1 MSELRFLSPVIEA
14 RLSGDQPSKK
24 LEFTNYFQCEFAPAL
39 ESWEQRESTF
49 AFLEH
54 TNSPQDIQKALELTR
69 LLRQSDAIINEITVL
84 NRSRENELKQA
95 IDPSLFLSAQS
106 LEELIFIETL
116 YDERLSAQVSS
127 LLGITE
133 HTLLKNTI
141 SVLHK
146 YMQEFTQAYRDRV
159 IALEVQND
167 QDSWL
172 AYPCVSCKINKW
184 SQHLDSHSFDF
195 MEISDPLVD
204 RLLDQVYNEWS
215 ELWQVQ
221 TWADS
226 INYQGES
233 AHEESHVQVWQ
244 ELFEP
249 FILELATEGIRQL
262 RDDDLIED
270 LNTCF
275 TSLID
280 AKRPKDQRIGSIWFD
295 EDSPKNIT
303 VMFLTR
309 DGKLLAQRDVIWDPQ
324 NADSI
329 LEAFEIINIRILT
342 YPEGLE
348 QRFPKAFERLKSCYQ
363 LHPVSSVV
371 LDPVP
376 HPLSLSD
383 NAQKALRIGQ
393 RFVAPLR
400 FWARTDLVELMKCFT
415 TPKIIDCLA
424 ESKRLDALQDRLQDS
439 CAERWLML
447 RQKRYSR
454 KGRKH
459 NKPKVALTSSKD
471 SALPKNPQAELKHSQ
486 REKQEKQE
494 RVSKREIS
502 ENLAKGD
509 CIDVEILSVEGYKAK
524 VSLVENGL
532 LATLRFKRQEQLK
545 VNQIVNAVVVA
556 IDPKSKEIKLNLK
569 QAKHKKH
576 KSTKKH
582 SDQTTLNRLNKLF
595 AAN

>member
-1 MSELRFLSPVIEA
+1 MSELRFLSPIIEA
-14 RLSGDQPSKK
+14 RLSDDLPSKE
-24 LEFTNYFQCEFAPAL
+24 LEFTNYFQCEFVPAL

-54 TNSPQDIQKALELTR
+54 TSSPQDIQKALELTR
-69 LLRQSDAIINEITVL
+69 LLRQSDAIINEIKVL
-84 NRSRENELKQA
+84 NRSRENEHKQT

-116 YDERLSAQVSS
+116 HDERLITQVSS

-133 HTLLKNTI
+133 NTLLKDTI
-141 SVLHK
+141 SILHK
-146 YMQEFTQAYRDRV
+146 YMKDFTQAYRARV
-159 IALEVQND
+159 VDLEVQND

-172 AYPCVSCKINKW
+172 AYPCISCKINKW
-184 SQHLDSHSFDF
+184 SQHLDSSSFDF

-204 RLLDQVYNEWS
+204 HLLDQVYNEWS
-215 ELWQVQ
+215 ELWQVE
-221 TWADS
+221 TWKNS
-226 INYQGES
+226 IHYQGENTD
-233 AHEESHVQVWQ
+233 EETHVQVWQ

-249 FILELATEGIRQL
+249 FVLELATEGIKRL

-295 EDSPKNIT
+295 EKSPESIT

-309 DGKLLAQRDVIWDPQ
+309 DGKLLAQRDITWDPQ

-342 YPEGLE
+342 YPQGLE
-348 QRFPKAFERLKSCYQ
+348 HRFPKAFEHLSSCYQ
-363 LHPVSSVV
+363 LYPVSSVV

-459 NKPKVALTSSKD
+459 SKPKGAPASSHD
-471 SALPKNPQAELKHSQ
+471 SVQQLNPQAELPRQAIGES
-486 REKQEKQE
+486 
-494 RVSKREIS
+494 
-502 ENLAKGD
+502 LAKGD
-509 CIDVEILSVEGYKAK
+509 SVDVKVLSMEGYKAR
-524 VSLVENGL
+524 VSLLENGL
-532 LATLRFKRQEQLK
+532 LATLRLKRLRELK
-545 VNQIVNAVVVA
+545 VNQVVTAVVMA
-556 IDPKSKEIKLNLK
+556 IDPKSKEIKLSLK
-569 QAKHKKH
+569 QANYKKQ
-576 KSTKKH
+576 KKTRSTQDH